1 MFWESG
7 NIKMEDY
14 NRIYPEV
21 PKEDKIYPEALKDG
35 NAFRL
40 QQSCRVLENLEKEA
54 KHYASVRKKYKRC
67 YNVLSRISTSTGTL
81 SFCLSGS
88 GVGTA
93 FSGVGL
99 PLAESLGGLGFVCG
113 VVSVIA
119 GEAGKKVSRKVTKHE
134 KTVSVC
140 LSKINSLKD
149 RISKALADDR
159 ISVEEFEYI
168 LAEMKKYHEMTKD
181 IRRKVKKTADAGEVS
196 QLRREIRA
204 DILKKTSIRRRPA
217 EIKESYFCFLR
228 SWSDSEA
235 GVAAGGASDSGVE
248 EQRPPP
254 YNPDFLT
261 FKRFSRAQNF
271 VPASF

>member
-1 MFWESG
+1 
-7 NIKMEDY
+7 MEEY
-14 NRIYPEV
+14 N
-21 PKEDKIYPEALKDG
+21 KIYPELTKEPPKDG

-67 YNVLSRISTSTGTL
+67 YNLLSRTSTLSGAL

-99 PLAESLGGLGFVCG
+99 PLAASLGGLGLICG
-113 VVSVIA
+113 FVSVIT

-140 LSKINSLKD
+140 ESKINSLKD
-149 RISKALADDR
+149 IISKALADER
-159 ISVEEFEYI
+159 ISDEEFENI
-168 LAEMKKYHEMTKD
+168 LTEMSKYHELKKD
-181 IRRKVKKTADAGEVS
+181 IRVGFKKNKVKKTAEGVARPEVSGEV

-204 DILKKTSIRRRPA
+204 EILKKLALEEDRLNRSKLFLFSEKIRFGR
-217 EIKESYFCFLR
+217 SLR
-228 SWSDSEA
+228 F
-235 GVAAGGASDSGVE
+235 GC
-248 EQRPPP
+248 
-254 YNPDFLT
+254 
-261 FKRFSRAQNF
+261 
-271 VPASF
+271 

>member
-1 MFWESG
+1 
-7 NIKMEDY
+7 MEDY
-14 NRIYPEV
+14 N
-21 PKEDKIYPEALKDG
+21 KIYPELLSKEPPKDG

-40 QQSCRVLENLEKEA
+40 QHSCWVLENLEKEA

-67 YNVLSRISTSTGTL
+67 YNLLSRTSTLSGTL

-99 PLAESLGGLGFVCG
+99 PLAASLGGLGLICG
-113 VVSVIA
+113 VVSVIT

-140 LSKINSLKD
+140 ESKINSLKD

-159 ISVEEFEYI
+159 ISDEEFENI
-168 LAEMKKYHEMTKD
+168 LAEMSKYHELKKD
-181 IRRKVKKTADAGEVS
+181 IRVGFKKKQGQKNGGTPRDSCGNT
-196 QLRREIRA
+196 Q
-204 DILKKTSIRRRPA
+204 KTSIRRRPSKIEA
-217 EIKESYFCFLR
+217 SCFCFLR
-228 SWSDSEA
+228 SGSDSEA
-235 GVAAGGASDSGVE
+235 GVAAGEVCDSGVE

-254 YNPDFLT
+254 YNPDF
-261 FKRFSRAQNF
+261 
-271 VPASF
+271 

>member
-1 MFWESG
+1 
-7 NIKMEDY
+7 MEDY
-14 NRIYPEV
+14 N
-21 PKEDKIYPEALKDG
+21 KIYPELLSKEPPKDG

-67 YNVLSRISTSTGTL
+67 YNLLSRTSTLSGTL

-99 PLAESLGGLGFVCG
+99 PLAASLGGLGLICG
-113 VVSVIA
+113 VLSVIT
-119 GEAGKKVSRKVTKHE
+119 GEAGKNVSRKVTKHE

-140 LSKINSLKD
+140 ESKINSLKD

-159 ISVEEFEYI
+159 ISDEEFENI
-168 LAEMKKYHEMTKD
+168 LAEMSKYHEMKKD
-181 IRRKVKKTADAGEVS
+181 IRVGFKKNKVKKTADGVARSSGEVS

-204 DILKKTSIRRRPA
+204 EILKKLALEEDRPKIEA
-217 EIKESYFCFLR
+217 SCFCFLR
-228 SWSDSEA
+228 SGSEA
-235 GVAAGGASDSGVE
+235 GEAHDSGVE
-248 EQRPPP
+248 DQRPPP
-254 YNPDFLT
+254 YNPDF
-261 FKRFSRAQNF
+261 
-271 VPASF
+271 